1 MSSNYLSNYQ
11 SVVYRKGRKGPVC
24 HNAGRINYMTK
35 MLHDQLL
42 FYSRFEALSIYH
54 LNNNRS
60 ISFSYVIFLDLP
72 GSVFVR
78 TGATYEKL
86 NQYLFNKEKGSE
98 NKF

>member
-1 MSSNYLSNYQ
+1 MREELITWP
-11 SVVYRKGRKGPVC
+11 KC
-24 HNAGRINYMTK
+24 CI
-35 MLHDQLL
+35 DQLL

-54 LNNNRS
+54 LNNYRS